1 MLGITPKTLI
11 PCEYMPKRLQ
21 WLMFLRVIFTTVL
34 LGSTIIVQFKDSE
47 SLIALPVLVLYG
59 LVAAVYILTFIY
71 IIVFKRLGPNLR
83 FAYVQIGLDTLFV
96 TFLIYVTG
104 SIASVFSFLYLVVII
119 YASIF
124 LYKKGSL
131 IMATLCSM
139 QYGIMIDLEYYGVLK
154 PFYTVASPS
163 LQGYEESYVLYKI
176 IMTMLACFLVAFLS
190 SSLAQQT
197 LKTEKELKAKQK
209 DLEQL
214 EAINASIVHSMDSGL
229 LTLNAANVIT
239 TFNRAAEVITGFS
252 REEVLGNRLSSIFP
266 VVVEDL
272 ALSNVLS
279 KKRPYRYDVE
289 FKKKDGT
296 VGYLGFSMCSL
307 KEPDGKPIGKLLIF
321 QDLTAFRNLEE
332 HVKRVDKLAA
342 IGEMAAGIAH
352 EIKNPLASMSGS
364 IQLLKEE
371 INVTPVVRKLMDIVL
386 READRLNALAN
397 DFLLFARPSSDKI
410 EPVEL
415 SSAIGDTLELFQK
428 NGICRNRISVVQDLA
443 PDVWTEMAPKHTHQI
458 LWNLLLNAAEAIDG
472 TGTIK
477 VSLKTVEDMV
487 RVAVKDNGCGMS
499 QEALSKIFDP
509 FFTTKVHGTGLGL
522 SIVYRL
528 LESYDGRLDV
538 QSRQGQGST
547 FTLYLKRIDPPSLLS

>member
-1 MLGITPKTLI
+1 
-11 PCEYMPKRLQ
+11 
-21 WLMFLRVIFTTVL
+21 MFLRVIFTTVL